1 MSNNS
6 AEGKAF
12 FEKLLTASDI
22 YVNGHRDWDLKVNDD
37 RLYPRILAGGTLAF
51 GEAYMEGLWDCENI
65 PELINR
71 LLRINADQ
79 VITDHGK
86 IQLMLSSGKEKLRQ
100 LINLQSVLRAKK
112 DVSYH
117 YDLGN
122 ELYAA
127 MLDKRMTY
135 SCAYW
140 DGCHNLDEAQ
150 EAKLD
155 LLCRKLG
162 LKPGMKLLD
171 IGCGWGSFM
180 LYAAEKYGVI
190 CDGLT
195 LSKEQ
200 ASLGKRKADD
210 AGLPVRFFIQDYRE
224 YQPKKPYERIISV
237 GMLEHVGPQNY
248 TDYFSVAHRLLSDDG
263 VFLVHTIGSPF
274 SAQTTDPWINKYIF
288 PNGVIPSLEQIGA
301 AIDGLYN
308 IEDLHNIGPDYDKTL
323 CSWHDNFKRHWP
335 KLKDQ
340 YDEQFYRMWTFYLLS
355 CAGTFRS
362 RQLNVWQF
370 SLTKVGADKPQ
381 TVRAS

>member
-1 MSNNS
+1 MSKK
-6 AEGKAF
+6 ATGEAF
-12 FEKLLTASDI
+12 FKKLLAAADI
-22 YVNGHRDWDLKVNDD
+22 RINGHRAWDLKVNDNT
-37 RLYPRILAGGTLAF
+37 LYQLIMADGTLAF
-51 GEAYMEGLWDCENI
+51 GEAYMAGLWDCQDI
-65 PELINR
+65 AELINR
-71 LLRINADQ
+71 LLRINADR
-79 VITDHGK
+79 VITDYGK
-86 IQLMLSSGKEKLRQ
+86 MQFILNLGKEKFKK
-100 LINLQSVLRAKK
+100 IANLQSILRAKQ

-122 ELYAA
+122 KLYAA

-140 DGCHNLDEAQ
+140 DGCCNLDEAQ

-162 LKPGMKLLD
+162 LKPGMKVLD

-180 LYAAEKYGVI
+180 LYAAEKYDVI

-195 LSKEQ
+195 LSKAQ
-200 ASLGKRKADD
+200 ASLGKRKAEA
-210 AGLPVRFFIQDYRE
+210 AGLPVHFFIQDYRE

-237 GMLEHVGPQNY
+237 GMLEHVGQKNY
-248 TDYFSVAHRLLSDDG
+248 TDYFAVAHRLLSDNG
-263 VFLVHTIGSPF
+263 MFLVHTIGSPF
-274 SAQTTDPWINKYIF
+274 SAQKTDPWINKYIF

-323 CSWHDNFKRHWP
+323 CSWHDNFRRHWP
-335 KLKDQ
+335 ILKCQ

-355 CAGTFRS
+355 CAGAFRS

-370 SLTKVGADKPQ
+370 SLTKVGANKPH